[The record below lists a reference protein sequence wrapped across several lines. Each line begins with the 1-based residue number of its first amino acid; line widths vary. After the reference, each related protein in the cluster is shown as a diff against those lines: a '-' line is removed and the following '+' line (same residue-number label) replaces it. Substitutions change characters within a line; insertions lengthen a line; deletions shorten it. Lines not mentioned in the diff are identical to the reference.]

1 MVQEKRTRS
10 YGRRGWRRVVGKT
23 PVFGKISWAVAGL
36 ATLLVAAP
44 IYAADVAGTAF
55 RDFDGDGVRDAGEP
69 GIEGLTVDVYSDS
82 GLLGS
87 TTTAADGTYTVASG
101 LAGEE
106 VRLEFLIPSSLDF
119 LRAAVVG
126 ADSVTSVVFLTMPG
140 DGSDASRDVAFA
152 NPAQHCQTDP
162 DVVANCFIRG
172 DQSGTGDVLVSFPY
186 SASVNTPAPGDEAFA
201 NQIGTTWGMAYQR
214 SSDSL
219 FLSSFQKRHSGYFDD
234 TADGTGAIFRIID
247 PADGTAT
254 NTSTFLNLNTL
265 FGSAVAGTNPHPAG
279 TDFAIDAASYDAAG
293 KISFGDM
300 DISEDELTLWVV
312 NLTDRRL
319 YEIPLGTDPTAPVA
333 PTTAAEVDRHDLFDL
348 FDCDDDG
355 AVDTAG
361 DVDLR
366 PFAVKV
372 HDGLVYLG
380 SVCSAESTADRGDLR
395 T

>member
-1 MVQEKRTRS
+1 S
-10 YGRRGWRRVVGKT
+10 
-23 PVFGKISWAVAGL
+23 
-36 ATLLVAAP
+36 
-44 IYAADVAGTAF
+44 
-55 RDFDGDGVRDAGEP
+55 
-69 GIEGLTVDVYSDS
+69 
-82 GLLGS
+82 
-87 TTTAADGTYTVASG
+87 
-101 LAGEE
+101 
-106 VRLEFLIPSSLDF
+106 
-119 LRAAVVG
+119 
-126 ADSVTSVVFLTMPG
+126 
-140 DGSDASRDVAFA
+140 
-152 NPAQHCQTDP
+152 DP

-186 SASVNTPAPGDEAFA
+186 SASVNTPAPGDEAFE

-234 TADGTGAIFRIID
+234 TADGTGAIYRIVD
-247 PADGTAT
+247 PADGLAT

-279 TDFAIDAASYDAAG
+279 TNFDVDAASYDAVG
-293 KISFGDM
+293 KVSFGDM
-300 DISEDELTLWVV
+300 DISEDELTLWVT

-333 PTTAAEVDRHDLFDL
+333 PATSAEVDSHDLFDL

-355 AVDTAG
+355 AVDIAA

-372 HDGLVYLG
+372 HDGQVYVG
-380 SVCSAESTADRGDLR
+380 IVCTAESTADRSDLR
-395 T
+395 TLVYAFDPDSDTFTEVLNFATMTYDRGCGLEDGGGVCRGDADWQVWQTTYPPTGLLSLSTIGGSTEVSYPQPILSDIEFAADDTMILGFRDRFGDQVGFDERDPADTEFLRGDGFGDILRATPNGLGQWVISVTEASDGTEFFDEDD